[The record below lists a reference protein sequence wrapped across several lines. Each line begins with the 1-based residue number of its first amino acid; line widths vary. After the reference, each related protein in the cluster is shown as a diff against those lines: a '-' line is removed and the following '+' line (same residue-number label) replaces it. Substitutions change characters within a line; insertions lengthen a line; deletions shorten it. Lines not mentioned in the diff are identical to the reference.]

1 MDCYRKIKL
10 KLPLFDLDLLP
21 DLERDREAPDTLDLS
36 LSIDLDLDLDFD
48 LDFDLDR
55 ERDLDIERDLCEL
68 MEFDR
73 DLAAAEFDRD
83 LAASEPDRDLDLDP
97 TDCDLDLAGED
108 DRLLGDPECDLESFW
123 PFVGDLDLDFIEGER
138 DLGVSCMHVYL
149 RYGSRTENP
158 KMINI

>member
-1 MDCYRKIKL
+1 
-10 KLPLFDLDLLP
+10 
-21 DLERDREAPDTLDLS
+21 
-36 LSIDLDLDLDFD
+36 
-48 LDFDLDR
+48 
-55 ERDLDIERDLCEL
+55 

-108 DRLLGDPECDLESFW
+108 DRLLGEPECDLESFW

-138 DLGVSCMHVYL
+138 DLDAAFD
-149 RYGSRTENP
+149 SRPFDAILPTEP
-158 KMINI
+158 DLGDRDLDFLGLSFIL